1 MKIQKYKR
9 SKTDD
14 GLNDYI
20 EALENHILEFNV
32 DNVVKLVLSI
42 NKVAGII
49 VQDVDNIVEGRE
61 EFLTILV
68 DDSKTFEKIQKIV
81 EKIDSWKKV
90 IDIAKAY
97 IPEIEEVE
105 QLADK
110 LQLKGTYSFEEVQKK
125 LKGGK

>member
-9 SKTDD
+9 SKTDE

-20 EALENHILEFNV
+20 EALENYILEFNV

-61 EFLTILV
+61 ELLTILV